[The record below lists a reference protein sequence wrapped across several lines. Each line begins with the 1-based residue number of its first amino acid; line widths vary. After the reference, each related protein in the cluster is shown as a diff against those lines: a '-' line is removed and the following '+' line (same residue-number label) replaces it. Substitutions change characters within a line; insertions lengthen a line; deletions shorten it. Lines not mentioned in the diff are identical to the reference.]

1 MKTQGLFNNFTR
13 EGVSSNLDR
22 RSENERLTSLS
33 DEKERGR
40 GHPLQRRP
48 VAAMAG
54 SHSSPENFGSNVLDH
69 R

>member
-1 MKTQGLFNNFTR
+1 MKTQGLFNNFTH
-13 EGVSSNLDR
+13 EGVSSNLDP
-22 RSENERLTSLS
+22 RSKIGRLLSLTHER
-33 DEKERGR
+33 ERGR

-54 SHSSPENFGSNVLDH
+54 LHGPPESSGSNVLDH